1 VTLNCPFHVL
11 RMEGLDEM
19 ESLDGQRIRVVM
31 KVSARMSIVDEEG
44 SELVKVNRSMIGS
57 ASAVIPLLSC
67 DHAT

>member
-1 VTLNCPFHVL
+1 
-11 RMEGLDEM
+11 MEG
-19 ESLDGQRIRVVM
+19 LDGQRIRVVM
-31 KVSARMSIVDEEG
+31 KVSARMSIVDEEV

>member
-1 VTLNCPFHVL
+1 
-11 RMEGLDEM
+11 MEGLDEK

-31 KVSARMSIVDEEG
+31 KVSARMSIVDEEV

-57 ASAVIPLLSC
+57 DSAVIPLLSC

>member
-1 VTLNCPFHVL
+1 
-11 RMEGLDEM
+11 MEGLDEM

-57 ASAVIPLLSC
+57 ASAVRSIPLLSC